1 MSEEEEHQ
9 AVMER
14 MEERYQVQL
23 QELHLMLTAAVERN
37 AALRQEIEDEGVRR

>member
-1 MSEEEEHQ
+1 
-9 AVMER
+9 MEQ

-37 AALRQEIEDEGVRR
+37 TVLRQEIEDEGVRREPGDESLLL